1 LTFHEFLVIIKEKEN
16 FMKIGKVLGILVGII
31 IYVGVAIGGVG
42 QGYDLGVALCWPFG
56 ALLLALF
63 GWAKLWTRK

>member
-42 QGYDLGVALCWPFG
+42 QGYDLGVALCWPFWG
-56 ALLLALF
+56 VVVSIIWM
-63 GWAKLWTRK
+63 G